1 MDKKQFM
8 YLIAALKS
16 NYRNFGV
23 DSPEQISFWYD
34 MLKDLDYNL
43 AEIAVKTLISESP
56 HAPTISDIRKAAAH
70 TKEELPVSATAWGE
84 VMQAIK
90 SYGIYQ
96 QEKALESMSPLT
108 RKVVKAMGFKELCL
122 SENMMADRA
131 HFQKMFDTM
140 IKREEHDRVIPIDV
154 KEKTLLLRENQE
166 KLRGMERKLLEGMGE
181 II

>member
-23 DSPEQISFWYD
+23 DSPEQLSFWYD

-90 SYGIYQ
+90 SY
-96 QEKALESMSPLT
+96 
-108 RKVVKAMGFKELCL
+108 
-122 SENMMADRA
+122 
-131 HFQKMFDTM
+131 
-140 IKREEHDRVIPIDV
+140 
-154 KEKTLLLRENQE
+154 
-166 KLRGMERKLLEGMGE
+166 E
-181 II
+181 IVS